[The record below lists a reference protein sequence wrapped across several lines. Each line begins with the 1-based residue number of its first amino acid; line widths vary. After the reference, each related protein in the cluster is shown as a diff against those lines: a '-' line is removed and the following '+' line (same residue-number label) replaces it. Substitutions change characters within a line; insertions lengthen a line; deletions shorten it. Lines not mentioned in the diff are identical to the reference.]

1 MKYVL
6 CSVLVPRF
14 SVSGDYDQGLF
25 ICSSNTFI
33 ALLST
38 ANQNVNLEGRVG
50 AGTDFSTPQHVLR
63 DQIVDTLK
71 VLGFMALQADRSES
85 SGF

>member
-1 MKYVL
+1 MTRNSL
-6 CSVLVPRF
+6 FALVIP
-14 SVSGDYDQGLF
+14 
-25 ICSSNTFI
+25 FI

-38 ANQNVNLEGRVG
+38 SNQNVNLEGRVR
-50 AGTDFSTPQHVLR
+50 AVTDFSTPQHVLK
-63 DQIVDTLK
+63 DQIVDNLK

>member
-1 MKYVL
+1 MTRNSL
-6 CSVLVPRF
+6 FALVIP
-14 SVSGDYDQGLF
+14 
-25 ICSSNTFI
+25 FI

-38 ANQNVNLEGRVG
+38 SNQNVNLEGRVR
-50 AGTDFSTPQHVLR
+50 AVTDFSAPQHVLK
-63 DQIVDTLK
+63 DQVVDTLK

>member
-1 MKYVL
+1 MCCVL
-6 CSVLVPRF
+6 CWFLASLFLEIMTRNSLFALVIP
-14 SVSGDYDQGLF
+14 
-25 ICSSNTFI
+25 FI

-38 ANQNVNLEGRVG
+38 SNQNVNLEGRVG
-50 AGTDFSTPQHVLR
+50 AVTDFSTPQHVLK

-71 VLGFMALQADRSES
+71 VLGFMALQAARSES